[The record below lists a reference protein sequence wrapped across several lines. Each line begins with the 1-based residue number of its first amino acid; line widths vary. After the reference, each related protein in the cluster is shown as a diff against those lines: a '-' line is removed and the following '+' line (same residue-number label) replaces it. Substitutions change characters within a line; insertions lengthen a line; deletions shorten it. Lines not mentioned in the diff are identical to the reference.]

1 MSAQAFI
8 QSLFSG
14 EMKTNPACEMHAEII
29 KQLYS
34 EKYGFKLTKPSKDES
49 MLDLLCTDEAEL
61 NPDFVEQVEEL

>member
-1 MSAQAFI
+1 
-8 QSLFSG
+8 
-14 EMKTNPACEMHAEII
+14 MKTNPACEMHAEII